1 MKMKVILTGF
11 TAAFAVAAC
20 NHSENRYLDL
30 NTGEPISVKTDSTTG
45 YMVNETTGKPLSV
58 YVDTKN
64 NDTISGRTGTVV
76 NGRVIKTSDGKWEVK
91 GEGEEL
97 KAKSGDAKIKSE
109 GDETKV
115 KDGSYTAKREGDGD
129 VKIETGSKTIKV
141 DGKTGERKVKKDH
154 NITDKVKKV
163 FH

>member
-1 MKMKVILTGF
+1 MKMKIFLTGLS
-11 TAAFAVAAC
+11 AALTLAAC

-30 NTGEPISVKTDSTTG
+30 NTGEPIGVRKDTTTG
-45 YMVNETTGKPLSV
+45 FMVNETTGKPVAV
-58 YVDTKN
+58 YVDTRTR
-64 NDTISGRTGTVV
+64 DTISGRTGTVV
-76 NGRVIKTSDGKWEVK
+76 NGRLIKTSNGTWEVK
-91 GEGEEL
+91 GEDEEL
-97 KAKSGDAKIKSE
+97 KAKSGDAKIKTE
-109 GDETKV
+109 DDEKKV
-115 KDGSYTAKREGDGD
+115 KDGSFTSKREGDGD